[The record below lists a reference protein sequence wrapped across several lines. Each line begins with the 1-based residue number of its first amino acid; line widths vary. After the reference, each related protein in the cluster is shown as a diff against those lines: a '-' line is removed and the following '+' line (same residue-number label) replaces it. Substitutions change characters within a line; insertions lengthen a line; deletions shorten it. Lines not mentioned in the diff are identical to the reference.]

1 MKYGY
6 ARVSTA
12 QQATKYGLDVQKE
25 QLRDAGA
32 EKIYADAYTGTKANR
47 PEWDKLLSELKPGD
61 ELIVCKLDR
70 IARSA
75 VNGLEVID
83 ALMSKGVVVNI
94 LNMGRMDNSP
104 QGKLIR
110 TIFLAFS
117 EFERDMIVTR
127 TQEGKARAKATNP
140 EFSEGRPKKYNK
152 DQLDHAMGLLNDH
165 SFSAVERMTGISKST
180 LVRES
185 RQRKAAL
192 PTEVLLWQN

>member
-12 QQATKYGLDVQKE
+12 QQAAKYGLDVQKA
-25 QLRDAGA
+25 QLREAGA
-32 EKIYADAYTGTKANR
+32 EKIYADAYTGTKASR
-47 PEWDKLLSELKPGD
+47 PEWDKLLGELKADD

-83 ALMSKGVVVNI
+83 ALMHRGVVVHI

-127 TQEGKARAKATNP
+127 TQEGKARAKAANP
-140 EFSEGRPKKYNK
+140 AFIEGRPKKYSK
-152 DQLDHAMGLLNDH
+152 DQLDHAMDLLKTN
-165 SFSAVERMTGISKST
+165 SFSAVERMTGISKSS
-180 LVRES
+180 LVREA
-185 RQRKAAL
+185 RRRRAAN
-192 PTEVLLWQN
+192 Q

>member
-12 QQATKYGLDVQKE
+12 QQAMKYGLDVQRD
-25 QLRDAGA
+25 QLQEAGA
-32 EKIYADAYTGTKANR
+32 EKIYADAYTGTKVNR
-47 PEWDKLLSELKPGD
+47 PEWDKLLGELKPGD

-75 VNGLEVID
+75 VNGLEVTD
-83 ALMSKGVVVNI
+83 ALMSKGVIVNI
-94 LNMGRMDNSP
+94 LNIGRMDNTP
-104 QGKLIR
+104 TGKLIR

-140 EFSEGRPKKYNK
+140 NFTEGRPKKYSK
-152 DQLDHAMGLLNDH
+152 AQLDHAMELLVSN
-165 SFSAVERMTGISKST
+165 SYTKVEAITGISKAT
-180 LVRES
+180 LVREA
-185 RQRKAAL
+185 RERRKGK
-192 PTEVLLWQN
+192 T

>member
-1 MKYGY
+1 MKSGY

-12 QQATKYGLDVQKE
+12 QQAAKYGLDVQKD
-25 QLRDAGA
+25 QLREAGA
-32 EKIYADAYTGTKANR
+32 EKIYADAYTGTKASR
-47 PEWDKLLSELKPGD
+47 PEWDKLLGELKADD

-83 ALMSKGVVVNI
+83 ALMHRGVVVNI

-127 TQEGKARAKATNP
+127 TQEGKARAKAANP
-140 EFSEGRPKKYNK
+140 AFKEGRPKKYSK
-152 DQLDHAMGLLNDH
+152 DQLDHAMDLLKTN
-165 SFSAVERMTGISKST
+165 SFSAVERMTGISKSS
-180 LVRES
+180 LVREA
-185 RQRKAAL
+185 RHRRAAN
-192 PTEVLLWQN
+192 Q

>member
-127 TQEGKARAKATNP
+127 TQEGKARARATNP
-140 EFSEGRPKKYNK
+140 AFSEKRTKKYNK

-192 PTEVLLWQN
+192 PTEVLL

>member
-12 QQATKYGLDVQKE
+12 QQATKYGLDIQKE
-25 QLRDAGA
+25 QLREAGA
-32 EKIYADAYTGTKANR
+32 EKTFADAYTGTKANR

-94 LNMGRMDNSP
+94 LNMGRMDNTP

-140 EFSEGRPKKYNK
+140 AFTEGRPKKYSK
-152 DQLDHAMGLLNDH
+152 TQLDHAMELLSSN
-165 SFSAVERMTGISKST
+165 SYTRVEAITGISKST
-180 LVRES
+180 LVREVRRRS
-185 RQRKAAL
+185 VGDKKEA
-192 PTEVLLWQN
+192 EG

>member
-32 EKIYADAYTGTKANR
+32 EKIFADAYTGTKANR

-140 EFSEGRPKKYNK
+140 DFTEGRPKKYSK
-152 DQLDHAMGLLNDH
+152 DQLDHAMSLLGAN
-165 SFSAVERMTGISKST
+165 SFSAVERMTGISKSS
-180 LVRES
+180 LVREA
-185 RQRKAAL
+185 RRRKAA
-192 PTEVLLWQN
+192 EQ

>member
-12 QQATKYGLDVQKE
+12 QQATKYGLDVQNE
-25 QLRDAGA
+25 QLRDAGV

-47 PEWDKLLSELKPGD
+47 PEWDKLLTELKPGD

-75 VNGLEVID
+75 VNGLEVIND
-83 ALMSKGVVVNI
+83 LMRKGVVVNI
-94 LNMGRMDNSP
+94 LNIGRLDNSP

-140 EFSEGRPKKYNK
+140 EFTEGRPRKYSK
-152 DQLDHAMGLLNDH
+152 DQLDHAMDLLSTN
-165 SFSAVERMTGISKST
+165 SFSTVERMTGISKSS

-185 RQRKAAL
+185 RRRRAL
-192 PTEVLLWQN
+192 

>member
-12 QQATKYGLDVQKE
+12 QQAAKYGLDVQKE
-25 QLRDAGA
+25 QLHDAGA
-32 EKIYADAYTGTKANR
+32 EKIFADAYTGTKANR

-83 ALMSKGVVVNI
+83 TLMSKGVVVNI

-127 TQEGKARAKATNP
+127 TQEGKARARATNP
-140 EFSEGRPKKYNK
+140 AFSEGRPKKYNK

>member
-25 QLRDAGA
+25 QLQDAGA

-47 PEWDKLLSELKPGD
+47 PEWDILLSELKSGD

-94 LNMGRMDNSP
+94 LNIGRMDNSP

-127 TQEGKARAKATNP
+127 TQEGKARAKETNP
-140 EFSEGRPKKYNK
+140 DFTEGRPKKYSR
-152 DQLDHAMGLLNDH
+152 DQMDHAIQLLSTN
-165 SFSAVERMTGISKST
+165 SYTKVEAMTGISKST

-185 RQRKAAL
+185 RRRKA
-192 PTEVLLWQN
+192 

>member
-12 QQATKYGLDVQKE
+12 QQAAKYGLDVQKE

-127 TQEGKARAKATNP
+127 TQEGKARARATNP
-140 EFSEGRPKKYNK
+140 AFSEGRPKKYNK